1 VSEKL
6 GLKMNIW
13 IMESDSGI
21 TLVYK
26 PYMDFPV
33 NEDLVSGLLTAL
45 NQFTI
50 VEFKQG
56 IESIEM
62 GGLRWV
68 YIQDKD
74 TNLLFIGADS
84 KEVTAEILRAR
95 LDVIRQTFIQKYANE
110 KNKWG
115 TKWAGNVEI
124 YKPFESIIDEYYSQW
139 KQAERITTVAEFFD
153 IIGIFQQILNLIIN
167 VIEAH
172 LSENKKQIIYNK
184 IEEMFR
190 QYSELEIVK
199 KNPELGKITFAKNV
213 GFNIIGIDPMNSDMF
228 LVEKQIIN
236 LIRRITEVLK
246 SEVGYFTS
254 LKYFI
259 DENIFDYLL
268 SNFSLLNDLNLFTF
282 LLQLFL
288 IE

>member
-1 VSEKL
+1 
-6 GLKMNIW
+6 
-13 IMESDSGI
+13 MESDSGI

-68 YIQDKD
+68 YIMDKE
-74 TNLLFIGADS
+74 TNLLFIAADS
-84 KEVTAEILRAR
+84 KEVTAETLRAR
-95 LDVIRQTFIQKYANE
+95 LDVIRQTFILQYAHE

-115 TKWAGNVEI
+115 SKWAGNVEI
-124 YKPFESIIDEYYSQW
+124 YKPFEQVIDEFYTQW
-139 KQAERITTVAEFFD
+139 KQAEHITTVAEFFD

-167 VIEAH
+167 VVEGH
-172 LSENKKQIIYNK
+172 LPKKKKDIIYDR

-190 QYSELEIVK
+190 QYSNLEIFK
-199 KNPELGKITFAKNV
+199 QNPELSKITFVKNV
-213 GFNIIGIDPMNSDMF
+213 GFNIIGLDPMNSDMY

-236 LIRRITEVLK
+236 LIRRIVEILK
-246 SEVGYFTS
+246 AEEGYYPS

-259 DENIFDYLL
+259 EENIFDYLL

-288 IE
+288 IK

>member
-1 VSEKL
+1 
-6 GLKMNIW
+6 
-13 IMESDSGI
+13 MESDSGI

-26 PYMDFPV
+26 PYMDFPI

-68 YIQDKD
+68 YISDKD
-74 TNLLFIGADS
+74 TNLLFIAADS
-84 KEVTAEILRAR
+84 KDVTAETLRAR
-95 LDVIRQTFIQKYANE
+95 LDVIRYTFIQQYAHKGNR
-110 KNKWG
+110 WG

-124 YKPFESIIDEYYSQW
+124 YKPFENVIDEYYTQW

-153 IIGIFQQILNLIIN
+153 ILGIYQQILNLVSN
-167 VIEAH
+167 VIEGH
-172 LSENKKQIIYNK
+172 LSEERKEIIYVK
-184 IEEMFR
+184 IEQMFKH
-190 QYSELEIVK
+190 YSDLEIVK
-199 KNPELGKITFAKNV
+199 KNPELSKITFERRV
-213 GFNIIGIDPMNSDMF
+213 GFNIINIDPMNCDMF
-228 LVEKQIIN
+228 IVEKQILG
-236 LIRRITEVLK
+236 LIRRIVEILK
-246 SEVGYFTS
+246 EEEGYFPS

-259 DENIFDYLL
+259 KENIFDYLM
-268 SNFSLLNDLNLFTF
+268 SNFNLLNDLNLFTF

-288 IE
+288 MK

>member
-1 VSEKL
+1 
-6 GLKMNIW
+6 
-13 IMESDSGI
+13 MESDSGI

-26 PYMDFPV
+26 PYMDFPI

-68 YIQDKD
+68 YIMDKG

-84 KEVTAEILRAR
+84 KEVTAETLRAR
-95 LDVIRQTFIQKYANE
+95 LDVIRQTFILQYAHE

-115 TKWAGNVEI
+115 SKWAGNVEI
-124 YKPFESIIDEYYSQW
+124 YKPFENVIDEFYTQW
-139 KQAERITTVAEFFD
+139 KQAEHITTVAEFFD
-153 IIGIFQQILNLIIN
+153 VIGIFQQILNLVIN
-167 VIEAH
+167 VIEGH
-172 LSENKKQIIYNK
+172 LPKKKKQRIYDR
-184 IEEMFR
+184 IEEMFK
-190 QYSELEIVK
+190 QYSNLEIVQ
-199 KNPELGKITFAKNV
+199 KNPELSKISFVKNV
-213 GFNIIGIDPMNSDMF
+213 GFNIIGIDPMNSDMY

-236 LIRRITEVLK
+236 LIRQLVEILKTE
-246 SEVGYFTS
+246 EGYFPS

-259 DENIFDYLL
+259 EENVFDYLL
-268 SNFSLLNDLNLFTF
+268 SNFSFLNDLNLFTF

-288 IE
+288 MK

>member
-1 VSEKL
+1 
-6 GLKMNIW
+6 MNIW

-68 YIQDKD
+68 YIMDKD
-74 TNLLFIGADS
+74 TNLLFIAADR
-84 KEVTAEILRAR
+84 KDVTAEILRAR
-95 LDVIRQTFIQKYANE
+95 LDVIRQTFITQYANE

-115 TKWAGNVEI
+115 SKWAGNVEV
-124 YKPFESIIDEYYSQW
+124 YKPFENIIDEFYTQW
-139 KQAERITTVAEFFD
+139 KQAEHITTVAEFFD

-172 LSENKKQIIYNK
+172 LPEKKKQIIYERM
-184 IEEMFR
+184 EEMFR
-190 QYSELEIVK
+190 QYSDLEIVK
-199 KNPELGKITFAKNV
+199 QNPELSKITFVKNV
-213 GFNIIGIDPMNSDMF
+213 GFNIIGIDPMNSDMY

-236 LIRRITEVLK
+236 LIRHIVEILK
-246 SEVGYFTS
+246 AEEGYFPS

-259 DENIFDYLL
+259 EENIFDYLL

-288 IE
+288 IK

>member
-1 VSEKL
+1 
-6 GLKMNIW
+6 MNIW

-26 PYMDFPV
+26 PYMDFPI

-68 YIQDKD
+68 YIMDKG

-84 KEVTAEILRAR
+84 KEVTAETLRAR
-95 LDVIRQTFIQKYANE
+95 LDVIRQTFILQYAHE

-115 TKWAGNVEI
+115 SKWAGNVEI
-124 YKPFESIIDEYYSQW
+124 YKPFENVIDEFYTQW
-139 KQAERITTVAEFFD
+139 KQAEHITTVAEFFD
-153 IIGIFQQILNLIIN
+153 VIGIFQQILNLVIN
-167 VIEAH
+167 VIEGH
-172 LSENKKQIIYNK
+172 LPKKKKQRIYDR
-184 IEEMFR
+184 IEEMFK
-190 QYSELEIVK
+190 QYSNLEIVQ
-199 KNPELGKITFAKNV
+199 KNPELSKISFVKNV
-213 GFNIIGIDPMNSDMF
+213 GFNIIGIDPMNSDMY

-236 LIRRITEVLK
+236 LIRQLVEILKTE
-246 SEVGYFTS
+246 EGYFPS

-259 DENIFDYLL
+259 EENVFDYLL
-268 SNFSLLNDLNLFTF
+268 SNFSFLNDLNLFTF

-288 IE
+288 MK

>member
-1 VSEKL
+1 
-6 GLKMNIW
+6 MNIW

-56 IESIEM
+56 IDSIEM

-84 KEVTAEILRAR
+84 KDVKADILRAR
-95 LDVIRQTFIQKYANE
+95 LDVIRQTFIQQYHNE
-110 KNKWG
+110 KNRWG
-115 TKWAGNVEI
+115 SKWAGNVEI
-124 YKPFESIIDEYYSQW
+124 YKPFEQVIDEFYTQW

-153 IIGIFQQILNLIIN
+153 ILGIFQQILNLVIN
-167 VIEAH
+167 VIEGH
-172 LSENKKQIIYNK
+172 LDEKKKEIMYDRV
-184 IEEMFR
+184 EEMFKN
-190 QYSELEIVK
+190 YSNLEIVQD
-199 KNPELGKITFAKNV
+199 NPELSKITFVRNV
-213 GFNIIGIDPMNSDMF
+213 GFNVISIDPMNSDMY

-236 LIRRITEVLK
+236 LIRRIVEILK
-246 SEVGYFTS
+246 QEEGYFPS

-259 DENIFDYLL
+259 KENIFDYLL
-268 SNFSLLNDLNLFTF
+268 SNFNLLNDLNLFTF

-288 IE
+288 IK

>member
-1 VSEKL
+1 
-6 GLKMNIW
+6 MNIW
-13 IMESDSGI
+13 VMESDSGI

-26 PYMDFPV
+26 PYMDFPI

-68 YIQDKD
+68 YISDKD
-74 TNLLFIGADS
+74 TNLLFIAADS
-84 KEVTAEILRAR
+84 KDVTAETLRAR
-95 LDVIRQTFIQKYANE
+95 LDVIRYTFIQQYAHKGNR
-110 KNKWG
+110 WG

-124 YKPFESIIDEYYSQW
+124 YKPFENVIDEYYTQW

-153 IIGIFQQILNLIIN
+153 ILGIYQQILNLVSN
-167 VIEAH
+167 VIEGH
-172 LSENKKQIIYNK
+172 LSEERKEIIYVK
-184 IEEMFR
+184 IEQMFKH
-190 QYSELEIVK
+190 YSDLEIVK
-199 KNPELGKITFAKNV
+199 KNPELSKITFERRV
-213 GFNIIGIDPMNSDMF
+213 GFNIINIDPMNCDMF
-228 LVEKQIIN
+228 IVEKQILG
-236 LIRRITEVLK
+236 LIRRIVEILK
-246 SEVGYFTS
+246 EEEGYFPS

-259 DENIFDYLL
+259 KENIFDYLM
-268 SNFSLLNDLNLFTF
+268 SNFNLLNDLNLFTF

-288 IE
+288 IK